1 MSEAQIPATRTF
13 EMDSHSI
20 NFGPQHP
27 AAHGV
32 LRLILELMAKSSSA
46 PTRISVCCIAAPKS

>member
-1 MSEAQIPATRTF
+1 MTETELRNFT
-13 EMDSHSI
+13 M

-32 LRLILELMAKSSSA
+32 LRLVWNSTARWWNAWI
-46 PTRISVCCIAAPKS
+46 RISGYCIAAPRS